1 MSEKKLEVGLVGCG
15 RVSRTAHYDSIKNNP
30 SLDFRAV
37 CDTDRERADIWAD
50 KNEVKAYYDF
60 ADMLA
65 GEELDLVSINVPNR
79 LHPELGIKAAEQGV
93 HVICEK
99 PLGIRLAE
107 VDELI
112 ACCEKNNVKLFT
124 VLQNRY
130 NETNKLLK
138 QSIDDKRF
146 GQIHTCNVTLR
157 WRRGI
162 GYYQED
168 DGWRGSRDLA
178 GGVFTNQAVHYI
190 DMMQWLIGAPALTV
204 YSKMDTCV
212 HPVAVE
218 THGSAIIKFG
228 NGVIGSLDLTNLN
241 YPDDTE
247 GSITLL
253 GEKGTVKIGG
263 KSMNQVL
270 EWNFQES
277 IPDDEK
283 VFDSCFNPPTVYG
296 FGYQEF
302 YDRVARFLL
311 NGEGENGIINGPE
324 GRKSVEL
331 LEALYLSSEQ
341 SREVTLPLYRE

>member
-1 MSEKKLEVGLVGCG
+1 MSDKKIKVGLVGCG
-15 RVSRTAHYDSIKNNP
+15 RVSRTAHYDAIKNNP

-37 CDTDRERADIWAD
+37 CDTDRERADTGAE
-50 KNEVKAYYDF
+50 KNGVKAYYDF
-60 ADMLA
+60 EELLE

-79 LHPELGIKAAEQGV
+79 LHPKLGIKAAKKGI

-112 ACCEKNNVKLFT
+112 ACCEKNNVMLFT
-124 VLQNRY
+124 VMQNRY

-138 QSIDDKRF
+138 QSIDNNRF
-146 GQIHTCNVTLR
+146 GKIHTCNVTLR

-168 DGWRGSRDLA
+168 NGWRGSRDLA

-190 DMMQWLIGAPALTV
+190 DMMQWLIGAPAQTV

-212 HPVAVE
+212 HPVDVE
-218 THGSAIIKFG
+218 THGSAIIKFE

-241 YPDDTE
+241 YPEDTE
-247 GSITLL
+247 GSITIL

-270 EWNFQES
+270 EWSFQES
-277 IPDDEK
+277 IPGDEN
-283 VFDSCFNPPTVYG
+283 VFDSSFIPPTVYG
-296 FGYQEF
+296 FGHQEF

-311 NGEGENGIINGPE
+311 NGDRESEIIDGLE

-331 LEALYLSSEQ
+331 LEALYKSSEQ
-341 SREVTLPLYRE
+341 SREINLPL

>member
-1 MSEKKLEVGLVGCG
+1 MSDKKIKVGLVGCG
-15 RVSRTAHYDSIKNNP
+15 RVSRTAHYDAIKNNP

-37 CDTDRERADIWAD
+37 CDTNCERADTWAG
-50 KNEVKAYYDF
+50 KNGVKAYYDF
-60 ADMLA
+60 EELLE

-79 LHPELGIKAAEQGV
+79 LHPKLGIKAAKKGI

-112 ACCEKNNVKLFT
+112 ACCEKNNVMLFT
-124 VLQNRY
+124 VMQNRY

-138 QSIDDKRF
+138 QSIDNNRF
-146 GQIHTCNVTLR
+146 GKIHTCNVTLR

-168 DGWRGSRDLA
+168 NGWRGSRDLA

-190 DMMQWLIGAPALTV
+190 DMMQWLIGAPAQTV

-212 HPVAVE
+212 HPVDVE
-218 THGSAIIKFG
+218 THGSAIIKFE

-241 YPDDTE
+241 YPEDTE
-247 GSITLL
+247 GSITIL

-270 EWNFQES
+270 EWSFLES
-277 IPDDEK
+277 IPGDEN
-283 VFDSCFNPPTVYG
+283 VFDSSFIPPTVYG
-296 FGYQEF
+296 FGHQEF

-311 NGEGENGIINGPE
+311 NGDRESEIIDGLE

-331 LEALYLSSEQ
+331 LEALYKSSEQ
-341 SREVTLPLYRE
+341 SREINLPL

>member
-1 MSEKKLEVGLVGCG
+1 MSDKKIKVGLVGCG
-15 RVSRTAHYDSIKNNP
+15 RVSRTAYYDAIKNNP

-37 CDTDRERADIWAD
+37 CDTNCERADTWAG
-50 KNEVKAYYDF
+50 KNGVKAYYDF
-60 ADMLA
+60 EELLE

-79 LHPELGIKAAEQGV
+79 LHPKLGIKAAKKGI

-112 ACCEKNNVKLFT
+112 ACCEKNNVMLFT
-124 VLQNRY
+124 VMQNRY

-138 QSIDDKRF
+138 QSIDNNRF
-146 GQIHTCNVTLR
+146 GKIHTCNVTLR

-168 DGWRGSRDLA
+168 NGWRGSRDLA

-190 DMMQWLIGAPALTV
+190 DMMQWLIGAPAQTV

-212 HPVAVE
+212 HPVDVE
-218 THGSAIIKFG
+218 THGSAIIKFE

-241 YPDDTE
+241 YPEDTE
-247 GSITLL
+247 GSITIL

-270 EWNFQES
+270 EWSFQES
-277 IPDDEK
+277 IPGDEN
-283 VFDSCFNPPTVYG
+283 VFDSSFIPPTVYG
-296 FGYQEF
+296 FGHQEF

-311 NGEGENGIINGPE
+311 NGDRESEIIDGLE

-331 LEALYLSSEQ
+331 LEALYKSSEQ
-341 SREVTLPLYRE
+341 SREITLPL

>member
-1 MSEKKLEVGLVGCG
+1 MGCG
-15 RVSRTAHYDSIKNNP
+15 RVSRTAHYDAIKNNP

-37 CDTDRERADIWAD
+37 CDTNCERADTWAG
-50 KNEVKAYYDF
+50 KNGVKAYYDF
-60 ADMLA
+60 EELLE

-79 LHPELGIKAAEQGV
+79 LHPKLGIKAAKKGI

-112 ACCEKNNVKLFT
+112 ACCEKNNVMLFT
-124 VLQNRY
+124 VMQNRY

-138 QSIDDKRF
+138 QSIDNNRF
-146 GQIHTCNVTLR
+146 GKIHTCNVTLR

-168 DGWRGSRDLA
+168 NGWRGSRDLA
-178 GGVFTNQAVHYI
+178 GGVFTNQSVHYI
-190 DMMQWLIGAPALTV
+190 DMMQWLIGAPAQTV

-212 HPVAVE
+212 HPVDVE
-218 THGSAIIKFG
+218 THGSAIIKFE

-241 YPDDTE
+241 YPEDTE
-247 GSITLL
+247 GSITIL

-270 EWNFQES
+270 EWSFQES
-277 IPDDEK
+277 IPGDEN
-283 VFDSCFNPPTVYG
+283 VFDSSFIPPTVYG
-296 FGYQEF
+296 FGHQEF

-311 NGEGENGIINGPE
+311 NGDGESGIIDGLE

-331 LEALYLSSEQ
+331 LEALYKSSEQ
-341 SREVTLPLYRE
+341 SREINLPL

>member
-1 MSEKKLEVGLVGCG
+1 MSDKKIKVGLVGCG
-15 RVSRTAHYDSIKNNP
+15 RVSRTAHYDAIKNNP

-37 CDTDRERADIWAD
+37 CDTNCERADTWAG
-50 KNEVKAYYDF
+50 KNGVKAYYDF
-60 ADMLA
+60 EELLE

-79 LHPELGIKAAEQGV
+79 LHPKLGIKAAKKGI

-112 ACCEKNNVKLFT
+112 ACCEKNNVMLFT
-124 VLQNRY
+124 VMQNRY

-138 QSIDDKRF
+138 QSIDNNRF
-146 GQIHTCNVTLR
+146 GKIHTCNVTLR

-168 DGWRGSRDLA
+168 NGWRGSRDLA

-190 DMMQWLIGAPALTV
+190 DMMQWLIGAPAQTV

-212 HPVAVE
+212 HPVDVE
-218 THGSAIIKFG
+218 THGSAIIKFE

-241 YPDDTE
+241 YPEDTE
-247 GSITLL
+247 GSITIL

-270 EWNFQES
+270 EWSFQES
-277 IPDDEK
+277 IPGDEN
-283 VFDSCFNPPTVYG
+283 VFDSSFIPPTVYG
-296 FGYQEF
+296 FGHQEF

-311 NGEGENGIINGPE
+311 NGDGESGIIDGLE

-331 LEALYLSSEQ
+331 LEALYKSSEQ
-341 SREVTLPLYRE
+341 SREITLPL